1 MKALD
6 TNVLVRFMTGDDIIQ
21 SQKVYILFKNAET
34 EKTQMYVPAVVL
46 LELIWVLE
54 SAYEIPGKEIADA
67 LGNLLLL
74 PILKFEHEASVRKF
88 VHEAKTSNADL
99 ADLLI
104 AHTSIECGCDKV
116 LTFDK
121 KASRLEYFELVK

>member
-6 TNVLVRFMTGDDIIQ
+6 TNVLVRFMTGGDETQ
-21 SQKVYILFKNAET
+21 SQKVYNLFKSAET
-34 EKTQMYVPAVVL
+34 EKTQMFVPAVVL

-54 SAYEIPGKEIADA
+54 SAYEIPKKEVADA
-67 LGNLLLL
+67 LSNLLLL
-74 PILKFEHEASVRKF
+74 PILIFEHQNAVQRF
-88 VHEAKTSNADL
+88 AHEAKTTNADL

-104 AHTSIECGCDKV
+104 AHISIDCGCDKV

-121 KASRLEYFELVK
+121 KAARSLYFELVK

>member
-6 TNVLVRFMTGDDIIQ
+6 TNVLVRFMTGDDKAQ

-46 LELIWVLE
+46 LELIGVLE
-54 SAYEIPGKEIADA
+54 SAYEITGKEIADA
-67 LGNLLLL
+67 LSNLLLL
-74 PILKFEHEASVRKF
+74 PILKFEHQNAVQKF
-88 VHEAKTSNADL
+88 AHEAKTSNTDL

-104 AHTSIECGCDKV
+104 AHISIDCGCDKV

-121 KASRLEYFELVK
+121 KATRSDYFELIK